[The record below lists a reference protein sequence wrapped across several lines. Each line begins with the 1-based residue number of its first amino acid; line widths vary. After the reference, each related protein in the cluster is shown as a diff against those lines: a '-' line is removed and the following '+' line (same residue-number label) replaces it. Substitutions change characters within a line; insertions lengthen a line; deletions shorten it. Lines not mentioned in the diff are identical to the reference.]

1 MQVLSILML
10 VRIVQAWIH
19 KIWVVKILVYIV
31 FVNLLGMV
39 IVGLSPTQN
48 IYCFSNPIL
57 VLQLIVFYSSNH
69 YF

>member
-10 VRIVQAWIH
+10 VCVVQAWIH
-19 KIWVVKILVYIV
+19 KILVYIV

-39 IVGLSPTQN
+39 IVGLSLTQN